1 MGGRQSQLF
10 LGDITHNGW
19 ADLIVATLDGVYR
32 YTSNRA
38 AENQALF
45 GNNSIGQDDAING
58 WLNNTKGT
66 LLK

>member
-10 LGDITHNGW
+10 LIDIPTMAGPTS
-19 ADLIVATLDGVYR
+19 LATLDGVYR

-58 WLNNTKGT
+58 WFNNTKGT